1 MWCMFERCAL
11 FNCLERFKKNDKGRA
26 ERRNEN
32 GLTKKQQELVE
43 LKTNVERLKNQ
54 GHSLRVIAKE
64 LNISL
69 GKVQRVLKK

>member
-1 MWCMFERCAL
+1 MFERCAL

-32 GLTKKQQELVE
+32 GLTN
-43 LKTNVERLKNQ
+43 T
-54 GHSLRVIAKE
+54 LRSIAKE